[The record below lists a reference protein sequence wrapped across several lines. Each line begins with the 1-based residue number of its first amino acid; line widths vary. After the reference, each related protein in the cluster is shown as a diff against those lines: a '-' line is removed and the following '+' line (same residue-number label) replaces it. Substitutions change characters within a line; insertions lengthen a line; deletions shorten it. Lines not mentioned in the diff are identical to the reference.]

1 MAETKLVV
9 MYPYPTDVDKFE
21 SDYVNE
27 HLPLAKEKIPN
38 VIRFVA
44 TKTIATPTG
53 DTPAFYRIAEL
64 HFSSMESL
72 KDALSSAGGQE
83 AAGHAIAIS
92 SGGMPTFLIAEE
104 ETMSF

>member
-9 MYPYPTDVDKFE
+9 MYPYPANVDKFE

-27 HLPLAKEKIPN
+27 HLPLAKKIPN
-38 VIRFVA
+38 VTKFVA
-44 TKTIATPTG
+44 TKAVAIPTG

-64 HFSSMESL
+64 HFDSIESL
-72 KDALSSAGGQE
+72 KDALTAAGGQE
-83 AAGHAIAIS
+83 AAGHAVAIS

-104 ETMSF
+104 ESISF